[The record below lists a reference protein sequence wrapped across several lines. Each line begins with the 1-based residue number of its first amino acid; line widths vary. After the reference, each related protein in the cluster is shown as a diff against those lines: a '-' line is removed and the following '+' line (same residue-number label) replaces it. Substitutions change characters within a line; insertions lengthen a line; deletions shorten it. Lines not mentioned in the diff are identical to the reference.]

1 MTEFQ
6 EKVLKLIEEGKSPSE
21 IKRLLNC
28 PRTSITSVLK
38 AYNVIVLLIEW
49 ELTYNL
55 LIKRF

>member
-1 MTEFQ
+1 MQKHVKQSIMTEFQ

-38 AYNVIVLLIEW
+38 AYMCL
-49 ELTYNL
+49 
-55 LIKRF
+55 